1 MVQEEISFKRFLIW
15 SSGGVLVQLS
25 QAICAIL
32 KEGII
37 GNIHVKLCLKKKFT
51 DGGWTMDGQGDD
63 RQRLITIA
71 HLEPSAHV
79 G

>member
-1 MVQEEISFKRFLIW
+1 MVQEEISFKRFLI
-15 SSGGVLVQLS
+15 SGGPLEQWS

-32 KEGII
+32 KEGIM
-37 GNIHVKLCLKKKFT
+37 GNIHLKLCLKKRFT
-51 DGGWTMDGQGDD
+51 DGGWTMDGQRDD

-71 HLEPSAHV
+71 YLEPSVHV

>member
-1 MVQEEISFKRFLIW
+1 MVQEEISFKRFLI
-15 SSGGVLVQLS
+15 SGGPLVQWS

-32 KEGII
+32 KEGIM
-37 GNIHVKLCLKKKFT
+37 GNIHLKLCLKKRFT
-51 DGGWTMDGQGDD
+51 DGGWTMDGQRDD

-71 HLEPSAHV
+71 YLEPSVHV